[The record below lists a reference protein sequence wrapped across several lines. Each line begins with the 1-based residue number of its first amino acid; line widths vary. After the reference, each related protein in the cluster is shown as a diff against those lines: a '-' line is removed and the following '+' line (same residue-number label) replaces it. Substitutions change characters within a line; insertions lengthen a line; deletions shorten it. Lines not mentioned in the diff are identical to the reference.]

1 MLQGIAMGFVLGI
14 IFAIQALR
22 VKSWLSGHGE
32 INKKVA
38 HPK

>member
-22 VKSWLSGHGE
+22 VKSWLSEKRKGVGM
-32 INKKVA
+32 A